1 MTDIVTGNQI
11 DIAAFD
17 SGMSTPKKLRGE
29 RVADWIEDR
38 GRDVVTGLQAASQDQ
53 EGWHDDALRLAG
65 GGLKNIAWL
74 AERPGI
80 KQGLQVLG
88 AGGWAGGKLGEAA
101 AQRLGIDPR
110 LGKWTGGFAGD
121 AVTGGLIKKGAQVAK
136 TARQLD
142 KLSPLQSGRL
152 VTGGGFG
159 AAPVGPRTKLGKL
172 KAAAT
177 MRKSTRKAVDE
188 AVSGI
193 PPIEARIEELSL
205 GQFSLKARE
214 NKRLNALFDS
224 GELKAT
230 PKGLNSKQIQEFY
243 GLTPK
248 EMTKK
253 HGFRYVNKG
262 RSKEPN
268 FQLKSTV
275 SEAAQVELR
284 NLRIKSVTDPALNA
298 RGLKKWKYI
307 NSRGMEAHHLTPIHV
322 SSKLKQA
329 YLYTAAGKPKKN
341 GMAKWLKR
349 IEDDAKKH
357 MYHGNDPRNIV
368 AARGSTRIPTY
379 PAGQRSTIYHR
390 AGTPG
395 NPGYHNLEKQIE
407 FPKRAQ
413 LYAKPQDFDTT
424 PYRDLMRE
432 SQARLRALEEEILD
446 VKVFDGDGWSIQQRV
461 RKN

>member
-1 MTDIVTGNQI
+1 MTDLITGNQI

-17 SGMSTPKKLRGE
+17 SGMSSPKKLRGE

-38 GRDVVTGLQAASQDQ
+38 GTDIVTGLQAASQDQ

-65 GGLKNIAWL
+65 GGLKNLAWL

-110 LGKWTGGFAGD
+110 LGKWTGGLAGD

-172 KAAAT
+172 KAAAA
-177 MRKSTRKAVDE
+177 MKKSTRKAVDE
-188 AVSGI
+188 AAEGI
-193 PPIEARIEELSL
+193 PPINARIEELTLSQPSL
-205 GQFSLKARE
+205 AKRE
-214 NKRLNALFDS
+214 KQRMLDMFKS
-224 GELKAT
+224 GELAEPPSGMT
-230 PKGLNSKQIQEFY
+230 SQQIQEFY
-243 GLTPK
+243 GMTAK
-248 EMTKK
+248 EMAET

-262 RSKEPN
+262 GSKNPQ
-268 FQLKSTV
+268 FKLKSTV
-275 SEAAQVELR
+275 KESVERELR
-284 NLRIKSVTDPALNA
+284 DLRIEAVTDPALNA

-322 SSKLKQA
+322 SSKLQQS
-329 YLYTAAGKPKKN
+329 YLYTVAGKPRKN
-341 GMAKWLKR
+341 GWAKWLKR
-349 IEDDAKKH
+349 VEADAKKH

-368 AARGSTRIPTY
+368 AARGSVKMPTY
-379 PAGQRSTIYHR
+379 PAGQRSKIYHR

-395 NPGYHNLEKQIE
+395 NPGYHALEKQIKLK
-407 FPKRAQ
+407 PSLMRASPD
-413 LYAKPQDFDTT
+413 KFDTT